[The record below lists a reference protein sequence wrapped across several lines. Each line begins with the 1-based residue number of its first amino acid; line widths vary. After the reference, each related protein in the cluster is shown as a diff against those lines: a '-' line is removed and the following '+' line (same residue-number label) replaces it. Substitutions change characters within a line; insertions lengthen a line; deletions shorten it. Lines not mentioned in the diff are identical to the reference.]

1 MQRELDGLTV
11 VVTGGAR
18 GIGEAIGR
26 TAAREGAR
34 IVLADLRDAEQTAEA
49 LRGEGHEAIGV
60 ACDVTDP
67 EQVAAM
73 VEAAVAAFGGID
85 VLVNNAATADLLLG
99 EPASVEEMAPEAFR
113 RLLDVNLVAP
123 WLCVKHALPYLR
135 RSENASVLN
144 AGSMAS
150 HVGFPGL
157 WAYGASKGGVQL
169 LTKNLAVELASSGI
183 RVNCYCP
190 GNTATPMLRTLI
202 DGAEDPDAVVAGL
215 IAPNLI
221 PRLAEP
227 EDIAEVVCFLASR
240 RAAFMTG
247 TTVTVDGGALA
258 WRGTADQLA
267 PAN

>member
-1 MQRELDGLTV
+1 MERELDGLTV

-34 IVLADLRDAEQTAEA
+34 VVLADLRDADATAAA
-49 LRGEGHEAIGV
+49 LRDEGHEALGV
-60 ACDVTDP
+60 ACDVTDA

-73 VEAAVAAFGGID
+73 VEAAASTFGGID
-85 VLVNNAATADLLLG
+85 VLVNNAATADILLG
-99 EPASVEEMAPEAFR
+99 EPASVEEMAPEAFQ
-113 RLLDVNLVAP
+113 RLLAVNLVAP
-123 WLCVKHALPYLR
+123 WLCVKHALPYLK
-135 RSENASVLN
+135 RSTNASVLN

-169 LTKNLAVELASSGI
+169 LTKNLAVELAAFAI

-202 DGAEDPDAVVAGL
+202 DGADDPDAVVASL
-215 IAPNLI
+215 TSANLI
-221 PRLAEP
+221 PRLGEP
-227 EDIAEVVCFLASR
+227 VDVAEVVCFLASR

-258 WRGTADQLA
+258 WRGTGDQLGLG
-267 PAN
+267 N